1 MHANSKRNLWE
12 EALVDHNHCN
22 MELILKVWTCSINSL
37 MQVLTLLLRCL
48 RVRGIHSLTQGSDLL
63 DKDLVCGSWLLC

>member
-1 MHANSKRNLWE
+1 MHANSKQNLWE
-12 EALVDHNHCN
+12 EALVDHDHCN
-22 MELILKVWTCSINSL
+22 MDLQYKLSL

>member
-12 EALVDHNHCN
+12 EALVDHDHCN
-22 MELILKVWTCSINSL
+22 MDLQYKLSL

-48 RVRGIHSLTQGSDLL
+48 SVRGIHSLTQGSDLL
-63 DKDLVCGSWLLC
+63 DKDLLCGSWLLC